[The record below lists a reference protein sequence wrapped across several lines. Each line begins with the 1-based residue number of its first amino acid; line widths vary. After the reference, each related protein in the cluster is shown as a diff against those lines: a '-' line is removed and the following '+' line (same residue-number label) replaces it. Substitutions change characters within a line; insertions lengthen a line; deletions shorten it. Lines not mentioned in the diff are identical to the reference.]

1 LLRLN
6 LHTGLKH
13 QLRLHCAL
21 SLQAPILGDA
31 LYTPHDQPP
40 IELQRPSQHTFL
52 HASEITITR
61 HIPYAIAS
69 GLRKQLRKSKR
80 IKLTIGAPLPSEF
93 RELCVRLSIPLLDE
107 SRRGRVAI
115 DGIPKDL
122 FFTKQAVMADSDG
135 GTVKDEDGVLCTT
148 EVFPFGVPE
157 LDGHYFACAMLESEK
172 NIVDAFQDHA
182 FTKEDPPHL
191 IM

>member
-1 LLRLN
+1 
-6 LHTGLKH
+6 
-13 QLRLHCAL
+13 
-21 SLQAPILGDA
+21 
-31 LYTPHDQPP
+31 
-40 IELQRPSQHTFL
+40 
-52 HASEITITR
+52 
-61 HIPYAIAS
+61 
-69 GLRKQLRKSKR
+69 
-80 IKLTIGAPLPSEF
+80 
-93 RELCVRLSIPLLDE
+93 VRLSIPLLDE